1 MNETQTPTSRVAV
14 IKSESPSKS
23 FTEGLNQLGGIYK
36 YVNEGDTVFLKISLR
51 LPYGY
56 PTNSNF
62 DLVERVILTCKHAG
76 AEKIYVGSF
85 PHRGVALK
93 LFDTTMGLEHYFKKL
108 GAEFVY
114 LDNSDLFFENS
125 HNNDKLERIKNE
137 SFEEVKLGEEIKYIP
152 KKIKESDKVIV
163 VNQVNVDPLFM
174 CDLSLTNYHSILSGQ
189 SRAINYTDNS
199 LKELVK
205 HDIFKQDLI
214 NDILNTYMIKKPIL
228 AVNDLFY
235 VLEGAGPLI
244 YRESH
249 LKKTGYIIIGTDLIS
264 VDIIT
269 LRILGFDA
277 LRNPLISMARE
288 RSIGPE
294 EISNIEVIGED
305 LGDISIDIRHCCSKL
320 EDISIQSLFV
330 NSGKIC
336 SGCFLQAYKLLNFMT
351 SQMIKDLKY
360 FDNHSFLAGFEP
372 NEPRLKD
379 KVMVFGDCAI
389 NSTENYEFRTETKKT
404 LIKKK
409 EKIKDNKDILEF
421 PGCPPDFL
429 TCLKLISDYFKKLD
443 TPNLNVYFK
452 LLKTSKFDE
461 LNEKLGEWETL

>member
-1 MNETQTPTSRVAV
+1 MNEIQSPTSHVAV

-56 PTNSNF
+56 PTNSNL

-85 PHRGVALK
+85 PHQGVALT
-93 LFDTTMGLEHYFKKL
+93 LFDTTMGLDHYLKSL

-114 LDNSDLFFENS
+114 LDNSDFFLDKS
-125 HNNDKLERIKNE
+125 YKNNELEKIKKK
-137 SFEEVKLGEEIKYIP
+137 SFEEVTLGEEIKKIP

-163 VNQVNVDPLFM
+163 INQVNVDPLFM
-174 CDLSLTNYHSILSGQ
+174 CDLSLNNYHSILSGK
-189 SRAINYTDNS
+189 SRAIQYTENS

-214 NDILNTYMIKKPIL
+214 NDILNTYMIKKPVL

-244 YRESH
+244 YRDSN
-249 LKKTGYIIIGTDLIS
+249 LKKTGYLIIGTDLIS

-269 LRILGFDA
+269 LRMLGFDA
-277 LRNPLISMARE
+277 LSNPLISAARE
-288 RSIGPE
+288 RSLGPE
-294 EISNIEVIGED
+294 EISNIEVIGDD
-305 LGDISIDIRHCCSKL
+305 LGDISIDIKHCCSKL
-320 EDISIQSLFV
+320 EDINIQSLFV
-330 NSGKIC
+330 NSGGTC
-336 SGCFLQAYKLLNFMT
+336 SGCFLHAYKLLNFMS

-360 FDNHSFLAGFEP
+360 FDNHAFLVGLEP
-372 NEPRLKD
+372 KKPRLKE
-379 KVMVFGDCAI
+379 KVILFGDCAI

-409 EKIKDNKDILEF
+409 EKIKENKDILEL

-429 TCLKLISDYFKKLD
+429 TCLKLISDYFKKID
-443 TPNLNVYFK
+443 TPNLNAYFK